1 MSKID
6 KSLTVGVEIE
16 YPSSSASFVIRRM
29 SLTLAKCSILD
40 HFRYPAKMV
49 SFYCLITE
57 YFATASPMIWM
68 ESQLSELKIIGG
80 YCGFMDTR
88 VQPSGFL

>member
-29 SLTLAKCSILD
+29 SLTLAKCSMLRDI
-40 HFRYPAKMV
+40 FSIRARKYISIMAK
-49 SFYCLITE
+49 ST
-57 YFATASPMIWM
+57 
-68 ESQLSELKIIGG
+68 K
-80 YCGFMDTR
+80 
-88 VQPSGFL
+88 